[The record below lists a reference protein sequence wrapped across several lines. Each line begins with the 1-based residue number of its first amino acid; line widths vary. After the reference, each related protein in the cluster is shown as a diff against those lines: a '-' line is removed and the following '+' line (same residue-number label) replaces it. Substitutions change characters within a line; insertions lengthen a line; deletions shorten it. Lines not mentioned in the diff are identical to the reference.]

1 MITKFIRKEIAA
13 FEILGPDAKRLL
25 ATNLIYALAFP
36 FIIVFGSAFIL
47 RATGG
52 DKIMTIFY
60 NWGFFSGLILG
71 YYFTGN
77 ILKNKIMNIKVLFA
91 IGILLTV
98 IPLCVL
104 MFFGKESGYLVIAYG
119 FLIGVGNGIYWSCR
133 NFLTLL
139 VTNNE
144 NLNFYTSVEQFIII
158 FCNALIPL
166 LFGTFVLGNAID
178 GDTKM
183 QMYKYT
189 SLVVIATNLIA
200 CWLVLK
206 SDFKNPEIKKFIYG
220 SFGSDWQLQR
230 LLTFCVG
237 MVESGFMVLMTLLIL
252 TVAGDESVL
261 GKIEFTTA
269 ILSIISIYI
278 VGRISKPHH
287 RGRIMLAGA
296 TSLIFG
302 GVILAF
308 TITNQNLVLGL
319 TVSFI
324 GVIMMKISQVVADPM
339 VHSAFRA
346 TYISSCDKMSVI
358 EKRDSY
364 SYIMDNEYFMNGGR
378 IFGGFVFLVTTYL
391 FYRASNGAG
400 GLSEA
405 LSVNNHDVSALRYT
419 FIILALM
426 QLLSAFLIQ
435 KINKISVNPQ
445 VETKDTVSIVEVL

>member
-1 MITKFIRKEIAA
+1 MSILFI
-13 FEILGPDAKRLL
+13 
-25 ATNLIYALAFP
+25 
-36 FIIVFGSAFIL
+36 
-47 RATGG
+47 
-52 DKIMTIFY
+52 DK
-60 NWGFFSGLILG
+60 S
-71 YYFTGN
+71 
-77 ILKNKIMNIKVLFA
+77 
-91 IGILLTV
+91 
-98 IPLCVL
+98 
-104 MFFGKESGYLVIAYG
+104 LVILYG

-166 LFGTFVLGNAID
+166 LFGTFVLGNTVNEDA
-178 GDTKM
+178 KM

-200 CWLVLK
+200 CWLVMK
-206 SDFKNPEIKKFIYG
+206 SNFKNPDIKKFMYA
-220 SFGSDWQLQR
+220 SFSKDWQLQR
-230 LLTFCVG
+230 MLTFFVG

-269 ILSIISIYI
+269 IISIISIYI

-287 RGRIMLAGA
+287 RGRIMLVGAG
-296 TSLIFG
+296 SLIIG
-302 GVILAF
+302 GTILAF
-308 TITNQNLVLGL
+308 TITNQNLILGL
-319 TVSFI
+319 SVSFL

-346 TYISSCDKMSVI
+346 TYMSSCDKISVL
-358 EKRDSY
+358 ENRDSY
-364 SYIMDNEYFMNGGR
+364 TYIMDNEYFMNGGR
-378 IFGGFVFLVTTYL
+378 IFGGFVFLVITYL
-391 FYRASNGAG
+391 FYKMGNGIG

-405 LSVNNHDVSALRYT
+405 LSVNNHDVSALRFT
-419 FIILALM
+419 FIILAFM

-435 KINKISVNPQ
+435 KLNKISVDVKKTIL
-445 VETKDTVSIVEVL
+445 VEL

>member
-1 MITKFIRKEIAA
+1 MIPTFIQKELRA
-13 FEILGPDAKRLL
+13 FDILSADAKRLL
-25 ATNLIYALAFP
+25 SANFIYALAFP

-60 NWGFFSGLILG
+60 NWGFFAGLIGG
-71 YYFTGN
+71 YYLTGS
-77 ILKNKIMNIKVLFA
+77 ILKNKLMNIKVLFA

-98 IPLCVL
+98 IPLCFL
-104 MFFGKESGYLVIAYG
+104 MFFGSEAGYLVIVYG
-119 FLIGVGNGIYWSCR
+119 LLIGVGNGIYWSCR

-166 LFGTFVLGNAID
+166 LFGTFVLGNTID
-178 GDTKM
+178 EEAKM
-183 QMYKYT
+183 QAYKYT

-200 CWLVLK
+200 CWLVMK
-206 SDFKNPEIKKFIYG
+206 SNFKNPEIKKFVYFKF
-220 SFGSDWQLQR
+220 SKLWQTQR
-230 LLTFCVG
+230 LLTFFVG

-252 TVAGDESVL
+252 TVAGDEAVL

-296 TSLIFG
+296 ISLIIG
-302 GVILAF
+302 GIILAF
-308 TITNQNLVLGL
+308 TITNNNLILGF

-324 GVIMMKISQVVADPM
+324 GVIIMKISQVIADPM

-346 TYISSCDKMSVI
+346 TYISSCDKMSKI
-358 EKRDSY
+358 ENRDSY

-391 FYRASNGAG
+391 FYKASEGVG
-400 GLSEA
+400 GISEA
-405 LSVNNHDVSALRYT
+405 LSVNNHDVRALQYT

-426 QLLSAFLIQ
+426 QLISAFLVK
-435 KINKISVNPQ
+435 KINKI
-445 VETKDTVSIVEVL
+445 

>member
-1 MITKFIRKEIAA
+1 MFKKIIKKEIAA
-13 FEILGPDAKRLL
+13 FDILGADAKRLL
-25 ATNLIYALAFP
+25 AANFIYALAFP

-60 NWGFFSGLILG
+60 NWGFFAGLILG
-71 YYFTGN
+71 YMMTGSL
-77 ILKNKIMNIKVLFA
+77 LKNKLMNIKVLFA

-104 MFFGKESGYLVIAYG
+104 MFFGKESGYLVIFYG
-119 FLIGVGNGIYWSCR
+119 FLIGIGNGIYWSCR

-139 VTNNE
+139 VTNND

-166 LFGTFVLGNAID
+166 LFGTFVLGNTVDPDA
-178 GDTKM
+178 KM

-200 CWLVLK
+200 CLLVMK
-206 SDFKNPEIKKFIYG
+206 SNFKNPEIKKFMYSG
-220 SFGSDWQLQR
+220 FGKNWQLQR

-296 TSLIFG
+296 ISLIIG
-302 GVILAF
+302 GTILVF
-308 TITNQNLVLGL
+308 TITNQNLILGISI
-319 TVSFI
+319 SFF
-324 GVIMMKISQVVADPM
+324 GVIIMKISQVVADPM

-346 TYISSCDKMSVI
+346 TYISSCDKMSVV

-378 IFGGFVFLVTTYL
+378 IFGGFVFLLTTYL
-391 FYRASNGAG
+391 FYKASNGVG

-405 LSVNNHDVSALRYT
+405 LSVNNHDVSALRFT
-419 FIILALM
+419 FIILAIM
-426 QLLSAFLIQ
+426 QLISAYLVQ
-435 KINKISVNPQ
+435 RINTPKSPKGDIN
-445 VETKDTVSIVEVL
+445 TKSI

>member
-1 MITKFIRKEIAA
+1 MFTKFIHKEIAA
-13 FEILGPDAKRLL
+13 FGILGSDAKRLL
-25 ATNLIYALAFP
+25 AVNLIYALAFP

-77 ILKNKIMNIKVLFA
+77 ILKSKVMNIKVLFA
-91 IGILLTV
+91 VGILLTV
-98 IPLCVL
+98 IPLCIL
-104 MFFGKESGYLVIAYG
+104 MFFGKESGYVVIFYG

-139 VTNNE
+139 VTNND

-166 LFGTFVLGNAID
+166 LFGTFVLGNTVDA
-178 GDTKM
+178 DTKM

-189 SLVVIATNLIA
+189 SLVVIVTNLFA
-200 CWLVLK
+200 CWLILK
-206 SDFKNPEIKKFIYG
+206 SDFKNPEIKKFIYSG
-220 SFGSDWQLQR
+220 FSKGWQMQR
-230 LLTFCVG
+230 LLTFFVG

-261 GKIEFTTA
+261 GEIEFTTA

-278 VGRISKPHH
+278 VGRVSKPHH

-296 TSLIFG
+296 ISLIIG
-302 GVILAF
+302 GIILAF
-308 TITNQNLVLGL
+308 TITNQNLILGF

-378 IFGGFVFLVTTYL
+378 IFGGFIFVVTTYL
-391 FYRASNGAG
+391 FYKANNGMG
-400 GLSEA
+400 GIAEA
-405 LSVNNHDVSALRYT
+405 LSVNNQDVSALRYT

-426 QLLSAFLIQ
+426 QLLSAFLVQ
-435 KINKISVNPQ
+435 KINAVTENIQS
-445 VETKDTVSIVEVL
+445 